1 MMYTDYMKFQDLNLS
16 DDFLFSKVMG
26 DEAVLRPVVEKILGI
41 QIREMTIV
49 QPQKMIEIEP
59 DSKGIRLDIM
69 ADDEEG
75 SRHSVE
81 MQNENEYNI
90 NKRSRYYHSMMDL
103 DLLQRGERYQDL
115 RKNIVIFI
123 CTFQPFVKFRLH
135 RYVFEKRCLQE
146 PELALNDEMTTVIL
160 STRGSEKD
168 IDEEMLSF
176 LRYMEDSRDEVAA
189 GSEGNLVKLVH
200 EKVRVVKQSKVREAE
215 YMKLQERDRKNYLE
229 GREEGIREG
238 LEKGIREGKKEGI
251 REGLEKGVR
260 EGKKEGLQEG
270 KRQGELLAVIRM
282 TRAFVGQGKELE
294 ILVDA
299 LDGNLDGNEENGAM
313 AEMARQ
319 AAGLILK
326 DEKLTDEEILIRLSE
341 G

>member
-1 MMYTDYMKFQDLNLS
+1 MMYTDYTKFQDLNLS

-26 DEAVLRPVVEKILGI
+26 DETVLRPVVEKILGI

-75 SRHSVE
+75 SRYSVE

-146 PELALNDEMTTVIL
+146 PELALDDEMTTVIL
-160 STRGSEKD
+160 STKGSEKD

-176 LRYMEDSRDEVAA
+176 LRYMEDSREEVAA

-229 GREEGIREG
+229 GRQ
-238 LEKGIREGKKEGI
+238 
-251 REGLEKGVR
+251 
-260 EGKKEGLQEG
+260 EGLQEG

-282 TRAFVGQGKELE
+282 TRSFVSQGKEIEVL
-294 ILVDA
+294 INA
-299 LDGNLDGNEENGAM
+299 LDGNFDGNEENGAM

>member
-1 MMYTDYMKFQDLNLS
+1 MMYTDYTKFQDLNLS

-26 DEAVLRPVVEKILGI
+26 DETVLRPVVEKILGI

-75 SRHSVE
+75 SRYSVE

-123 CTFQPFVKFRLH
+123 CTFQPFIKFRRH

-146 PELALNDEMTTVIL
+146 PELALDDEMTTVIL
-160 STRGSEKD
+160 STKGSEKD

-176 LRYMEDSRDEVAA
+176 LRYMEDSREEVAA
-189 GSEGNLVKLVH
+189 GSEGDLVKLVH

-229 GREEGIREG
+229 GREEG
-238 LEKGIREGKKEGI
+238 
-251 REGLEKGVR
+251 
-260 EGKKEGLQEG
+260 LQEG

-282 TRAFVGQGKELE
+282 TRSFVSQGKEIEVL
-294 ILVDA
+294 INA
-299 LDGNLDGNEENGAM
+299 LDGNFDGNEENGAM

>member
-1 MMYTDYMKFQDLNLS
+1 M
-16 DDFLFSKVMG
+16 
-26 DEAVLRPVVEKILGI
+26 
-41 QIREMTIV
+41 
-49 QPQKMIEIEP
+49 MIEIEP

-75 SRHSVE
+75 SRYSVK

-123 CTFQPFVKFRLH
+123 CTFQPFVKFGRH

-146 PELALNDEMTTVIL
+146 PELALDDEMTTVIL
-160 STRGSEKD
+160 STKGSEKD

-176 LRYMEDSRDEVAA
+176 LRYMEDSREEVAA

-229 GREEGIREG
+229 GRQEGIREG
-238 LEKGIREGKKEGI
+238 KEEGLREGMKK
-251 REGLEKGVR
+251 
-260 EGKKEGLQEG
+260 G
-270 KRQGELLAVIRM
+270 KRQGELLTVIQM
-282 TRAFVGQGKELE
+282 ARAFISQGKELE

-299 LDGNLDGNEENGAM
+299 LDGNLDGNAGSAAVAGIVKQA
-313 AEMARQ
+313 AEM
-319 AAGLILK
+319 ILK
-326 DEKLTDEEILIRLSE
+326 DEKLTDEEILMRLSE

>member
-1 MMYTDYMKFQDLNLS
+1 MKS
-16 DDFLFSKVMG
+16 AKG
-26 DEAVLRPVVEKILGI
+26 DCEI
-41 QIREMTIV
+41 M
-49 QPQKMIEIEP
+49 MIEIEP

-75 SRHSVE
+75 SRYSVE

-123 CTFQPFVKFRLH
+123 CPFQPFVKFRLH

-146 PELALNDEMTTVIL
+146 PELALDDEMTTVIL
-160 STRGSEKD
+160 STKGSEKD

-176 LRYMEDSRDEVAA
+176 LRYMEDSREEVAA
-189 GSEGNLVKLVH
+189 GSEGDLVKLVH

-238 LEKGIREGKKEGI
+238 LEKGIREGKKEG
-251 REGLEKGVR
+251 
-260 EGKKEGLQEG
+260 LQEG

-282 TRAFVGQGKELE
+282 TRSFV
-294 ILVDA
+294 
-299 LDGNLDGNEENGAM
+299 
-313 AEMARQ
+313 
-319 AAGLILK
+319 
-326 DEKLTDEEILIRLSE
+326 S
-341 G
+341 

>member
-1 MMYTDYMKFQDLNLS
+1 MKS
-16 DDFLFSKVMG
+16 AKG
-26 DEAVLRPVVEKILGI
+26 DCEI
-41 QIREMTIV
+41 M
-49 QPQKMIEIEP
+49 MIEIEP

-75 SRHSVE
+75 SRYSVE

-123 CTFQPFVKFRLH
+123 CPFQPFVKFRLH

-146 PELALNDEMTTVIL
+146 PELALDDEMTTVIL
-160 STRGSEKD
+160 STKGAEKD

-176 LRYMEDSRDEVAA
+176 LRYMEDSREEVAA
-189 GSEGNLVKLVH
+189 GSEGDLVKLVH

-229 GREEGIREG
+229 GRQ
-238 LEKGIREGKKEGI
+238 
-251 REGLEKGVR
+251 
-260 EGKKEGLQEG
+260 EGLQEG

-282 TRAFVGQGKELE
+282 TRSFVSQGKEIEVL
-294 ILVDA
+294 INA
-299 LDGNLDGNEENGAM
+299 LDGNFDGNEENGAM

>member
-1 MMYTDYMKFQDLNLS
+1 MMYTDYTKFQDLNLS

-26 DEAVLRPVVEKILGI
+26 DETVLRPVVEKILGI
-41 QIREMTIV
+41 RIREMTIV
-49 QPQKMIEIEP
+49 QPQKVIEIEP

-75 SRHSVE
+75 SRYSVE

-115 RKNIVIFI
+115 WKNIVIFI
-123 CTFQPFVKFRLH
+123 CTFQPFVKFGRH

-146 PELALNDEMTTVIL
+146 PELALDDEMTTVIL
-160 STRGSEKD
+160 STKGSEKD

-176 LRYMEDSRDEVAA
+176 LRYMEDSREEVAA
-189 GSEGNLVKLVH
+189 GSEGDLVRLVH

-229 GREEGIREG
+229 GREEG
-238 LEKGIREGKKEGI
+238 
-251 REGLEKGVR
+251 
-260 EGKKEGLQEG
+260 LQEG

-282 TRAFVGQGKELE
+282 TRSFVSQGKEIE
-294 ILVDA
+294 ILINA
-299 LDGNLDGNEENGAM
+299 LDGNLNGNAEGGAM
-313 AEMARQ
+313 AEIAKQ
-319 AAGLILK
+319 AAEMILK
-326 DEKLTDEEILIRLSE
+326 DEKLTDEEILMRLSE

>member
-1 MMYTDYMKFQDLNLS
+1 MMYTDYTKFQDLNLS

-26 DEAVLRPVVEKILGI
+26 DETVLRPVVEKILGI
-41 QIREMTIV
+41 RIREMTIV

-75 SRHSVE
+75 SRYSVE

-146 PELALNDEMTTVIL
+146 PELALDDEMTTVIL
-160 STRGSEKD
+160 STKGSEKD

-176 LRYMEDSRDEVAA
+176 LRYMEDSREEVAA
-189 GSEGNLVKLVH
+189 GSEGDLVKLVH

-229 GREEGIREG
+229 GRQ
-238 LEKGIREGKKEGI
+238 
-251 REGLEKGVR
+251 
-260 EGKKEGLQEG
+260 EGLQEG

-282 TRAFVGQGKELE
+282 TRSFVSQGKEIE
-294 ILVDA
+294 ILINA
-299 LDGNLDGNEENGAM
+299 LDGNFDGNEENGAM

>member
-1 MMYTDYMKFQDLNLS
+1 MMYTDYTKFQDLNLS

-26 DEAVLRPVVEKILGI
+26 DETVLRPVVEKILGI
-41 QIREMTIV
+41 RIREMTIV
-49 QPQKMIEIEP
+49 QPQKVIEIEP

-75 SRHSVE
+75 SRYSVE

-123 CTFQPFVKFRLH
+123 CTFQPFVKFGRH

-146 PELALNDEMTTVIL
+146 PELALDDEMTTVIL
-160 STRGSEKD
+160 STKGSEKD

-176 LRYMEDSRDEVAA
+176 LRYMEDSREEVAA
-189 GSEGNLVKLVH
+189 GSEGDLVRLVH

-229 GREEGIREG
+229 GREEG
-238 LEKGIREGKKEGI
+238 
-251 REGLEKGVR
+251 
-260 EGKKEGLQEG
+260 LQEG

-282 TRAFVGQGKELE
+282 TRSFVSQGKEIE
-294 ILVDA
+294 ILINA
-299 LDGNLDGNEENGAM
+299 LDGNFDGNEENGAM

>member
-1 MMYTDYMKFQDLNLS
+1 M
-16 DDFLFSKVMG
+16 
-26 DEAVLRPVVEKILGI
+26 
-41 QIREMTIV
+41 
-49 QPQKMIEIEP
+49 MIEIEP

-75 SRHSVE
+75 SRYSVE

-160 STRGSEKD
+160 STKGSEKD

-229 GREEGIREG
+229 GRQ
-238 LEKGIREGKKEGI
+238 
-251 REGLEKGVR
+251 
-260 EGKKEGLQEG
+260 EGLQEG

-282 TRAFVGQGKELE
+282 TRSFVSQGKEIEVL
-294 ILVDA
+294 INA
-299 LDGNLDGNEENGAM
+299 LDGNFDGNEENGAM

>member
-1 MMYTDYMKFQDLNLS
+1 M
-16 DDFLFSKVMG
+16 
-26 DEAVLRPVVEKILGI
+26 
-41 QIREMTIV
+41 
-49 QPQKMIEIEP
+49 MIEIEP

-75 SRHSVE
+75 SRYSVE

-123 CTFQPFVKFRLH
+123 CTFQPFVKFRRH

-146 PELALNDEMTTVIL
+146 PELALDDEMTTVIL
-160 STRGSEKD
+160 STKGSEKD

-176 LRYMEDSRDEVAA
+176 LRYMEDSREEVAA
-189 GSEGNLVKLVH
+189 GSEGDLVKLVH

-229 GREEGIREG
+229 GREEGIRKGKEEG
-238 LEKGIREGKKEGI
+238 LREGREEGI
-251 REGLEKGVR
+251 REGM
-260 EGKKEGLQEG
+260 KKG
-270 KRQGELLAVIRM
+270 KRQGELLTVIQM
-282 TRAFVGQGKELE
+282 ARAFISQGKELE

-299 LDGNLDGNEENGAM
+299 LDGNLDGNAGSAAVAGIVKQA
-313 AEMARQ
+313 AEM
-319 AAGLILK
+319 ILK
-326 DEKLTDEEILIRLSE
+326 DEKLTDEEILMRLSE

>member
-1 MMYTDYMKFQDLNLS
+1 MMYTDYTKFQDLNLS

-26 DEAVLRPVVEKILGI
+26 DEAVLRPVVEKILEI

-75 SRHSVE
+75 SRYSVE

-123 CTFQPFVKFRLH
+123 CTFQPFVKFRRH

-146 PELALNDEMTTVIL
+146 PELALDDEMTTVIL
-160 STRGSEKD
+160 STKGSEKD

-176 LRYMEDSRDEVAA
+176 LRYMEDSREEVAA
-189 GSEGNLVKLVH
+189 GSEGDLVRLVH

-229 GREEGIREG
+229 GREEG
-238 LEKGIREGKKEGI
+238 
-251 REGLEKGVR
+251 
-260 EGKKEGLQEG
+260 LQEG

-282 TRAFVGQGKELE
+282 MRSFVSQGKEIE
-294 ILVDA
+294 ILINA
-299 LDGNLDGNEENGAM
+299 LDGNLNGNAEGGAM
-313 AEMARQ
+313 AEIAKQ
-319 AAGLILK
+319 AAEMILK
-326 DEKLTDEEILIRLSE
+326 DEKLTDEEILMRLSE

>member
-1 MMYTDYMKFQDLNLS
+1 MMYTDYTKFQDLNLS

-26 DEAVLRPVVEKILGI
+26 DETVLRPVVEKILGI
-41 QIREMTIV
+41 RIREMTIV

-75 SRHSVE
+75 SRYSVE

-146 PELALNDEMTTVIL
+146 PELALDDEMTTVIL
-160 STRGSEKD
+160 STKGSEKD

-176 LRYMEDSRDEVAA
+176 LRYMEDSREEVAA
-189 GSEGNLVKLVH
+189 GSEGDLVKLVH
-200 EKVRVVKQSKVREAE
+200 EKVRVIKQSKVREAE

-238 LEKGIREGKKEGI
+238 LEKGIREGKKEG
-251 REGLEKGVR
+251 
-260 EGKKEGLQEG
+260 LQEG

-299 LDGNLDGNEENGAM
+299 LDGKLDGNAGSVAVAGIVKQA
-313 AEMARQ
+313 AEM
-319 AAGLILK
+319 ILK
-326 DEKLTDEEILIRLSE
+326 DEKLTDEEILMRLSE

>member
-1 MMYTDYMKFQDLNLS
+1 M
-16 DDFLFSKVMG
+16 
-26 DEAVLRPVVEKILGI
+26 
-41 QIREMTIV
+41 
-49 QPQKMIEIEP
+49 MIEIEP

-75 SRHSVE
+75 SRYSVE

-123 CTFQPFVKFRLH
+123 CTFQPFVKFRRH

-146 PELALNDEMTTVIL
+146 PELALDDEMTTVIL
-160 STRGSEKD
+160 STKGSEKD

-176 LRYMEDSRDEVAA
+176 LRYMEDSREEVAA
-189 GSEGNLVKLVH
+189 GSEGDLVKLVH

-215 YMKLQERDRKNYLE
+215 YMKLQERDRKNFQE
-229 GREEGIREG
+229 GRQE
-238 LEKGIREGKKEGI
+238 GIREGKKEGL
-251 REGLEKGVR
+251 REGLEKGIR

-282 TRAFVGQGKELE
+282 MRSFVSQGKEIE
-294 ILVDA
+294 ILINA
-299 LDGNLDGNEENGAM
+299 LDGNLNGNAEGGAM
-313 AEMARQ
+313 AEIAKQ
-319 AAGLILK
+319 AAEMILK
-326 DEKLTDEEILIRLSE
+326 DEKLTDEEILMRLSE

>member
-1 MMYTDYMKFQDLNLS
+1 MMYTDYTKFQDLNLS

-26 DEAVLRPVVEKILGI
+26 DETVLRPVVEKILGI
-41 QIREMTIV
+41 RIREMTIV
-49 QPQKMIEIEP
+49 QPQKVIEIEP

-75 SRHSVE
+75 SRYSVE

-123 CTFQPFVKFRLH
+123 CTFQPFVKFRRH

-146 PELALNDEMTTVIL
+146 PELALDDEMTTVIL
-160 STRGSEKD
+160 STKGSEKD

-189 GSEGNLVKLVH
+189 GSEGDLVKLVH

-238 LEKGIREGKKEGI
+238 KEEGI
-251 REGLEKGVR
+251 R
-260 EGKKEGLQEG
+260 EGLQEG

-282 TRAFVGQGKELE
+282 TRAFVGQGKEIE
-294 ILVDA
+294 ILING
-299 LDGNLDGNEENGAM
+299 LDGDFDGNGGSSAI
-313 AEMARQ
+313 AGIARQ
-319 AAGLILK
+319 AAEMILK
-326 DEKLTDEEILIRLSE
+326 DEKLTDEEILMRLF
-341 G
+341 